1 MNKPRMREEKEKQK
15 QKQKQNKNF
24 TEEKIQIQTILNDS
38 RVTATTSFLGVS
50 WQASSNDEQIPVER
64 RNNAWMKEK
73 RPQVSWRQG
82 RWGRIGQTRQ
92 ASKQERKK
100 ERKAVVQ

>member
-1 MNKPRMREEKEKQK
+1 MNKPRMREEKEK

-50 WQASSNDEQIPVER
+50 
-64 RNNAWMKEK
+64 
-73 RPQVSWRQG
+73 
-82 RWGRIGQTRQ
+82 
-92 ASKQERKK
+92 
-100 ERKAVVQ
+100 